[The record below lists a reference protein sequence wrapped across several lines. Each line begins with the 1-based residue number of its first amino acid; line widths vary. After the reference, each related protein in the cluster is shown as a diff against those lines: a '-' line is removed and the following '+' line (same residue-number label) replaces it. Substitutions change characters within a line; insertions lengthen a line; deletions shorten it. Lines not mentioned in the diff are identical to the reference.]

1 MSLAHFHFYK
11 IVFKMRRQEWK
22 KDFSSLILQK
32 KKASAAT
39 ENIQINPQR
48 RQCRKVK
55 LFALQKG

>member
-11 IVFKMRRQEWK
+11 IVFKMRRQELK
-22 KDFSSLILQK
+22 KDFSSLILQ

>member
-1 MSLAHFHFYK
+1 
-11 IVFKMRRQEWK
+11 MRRQEWK
-22 KDFSSLILQK
+22 KRFFLPHTPKK